1 MNDPTRALRGAV
13 DLSGLG
19 GPARPSTPAGAPA
32 GPTQTGAAGPAAP
45 AAPGAPGGSPGGAP
59 APAAGGS
66 LDALLVEATD
76 ATFNQVVSRSGVVP
90 SVAVVWSSEHP
101 ESQALLRDALDIAT
115 GLEGRLQV
123 VSIDIATNPQIAQAI
138 QPPEVPLALGLV
150 GGQPVP
156 LFSGLVDREQFRQV
170 LDQLLQV
177 AVQHGIT
184 GRVSADQVPEGAEEE
199 LPPLHQ
205 EAYDAIERGDL
216 DAAAAAYDKAIAADP
231 KDTDAQLGLA
241 QVGLMKRT
249 QGVDLQAARAA
260 AAGDPSDVDAALV
273 VADLD
278 VLGGHV
284 EDAFTRLIDL
294 VRVTAGE
301 ERDRVKTHLL
311 DLFAVVGN
319 HDERV
324 RKGRTTLM
332 SALF

>member
-1 MNDPTRALRGAV
+1 MSDPTRALRGAV
-13 DLSGLG
+13 DLSRL
-19 GPARPSTPAGAPA
+19 AGSAPGA
-32 GPTQTGAAGPAAP
+32 GPGAPAAP
-45 AAPGAPGGSPGGAP
+45 AAGGAAGAP
-59 APAAGGS
+59 ADG
-66 LDALLVEATD
+66 LLIEATD
-76 ATFNQVVSRSGVVP
+76 ATFNTIVGRTSVVP
-90 SVAVVWSSEHP
+90 AVAVVWSSEHP
-101 ESQALLRDALDIAT
+101 QSRVLLDDALAIAGT
-115 GLEGRLQV
+115 LEGRVQV
-123 VSIDIATNPQIAQAI
+123 VGIDVATNPGIMQAV

-150 GGQPVP
+150 AGQPVP
-156 LFSGLVDREQFRQV
+156 LFSGIVDPEQFRQV
-170 LDQLLQV
+170 VDQLLQV
-177 AVQHGIT
+177 AVQHGVT
-184 GRVSADQVPEGAEEE
+184 GRVSAQPAEADTQDD

-205 EAYDAIERGDL
+205 EAYDAIERDDL
-216 DAAAAAYDKAIAADP
+216 DAAAAAYEQAIAADP

-249 QGVDLQAARAA
+249 RGVDLHAARAA
-260 AAGDPSDVDAALV
+260 AAGDPHDVDAALV

-301 ERDRVKTHLL
+301 DRDRVKAHLL

-319 HDERV
+319 QDERV

>member
-1 MNDPTRALRGAV
+1 MSDPTRALRGAV

-19 GPARPSTPAGAPA
+19 DSSRQPGAAPSAPAAPAGAPA
-32 GPTQTGAAGPAAP
+32 
-45 AAPGAPGGSPGGAP
+45 PGS
-59 APAAGGS
+59 APAAGGQ
-66 LDALLVEATD
+66 ANGVLVEATD
-76 ATFNQVVSRSGVVP
+76 ETFNQIVARTSAVP
-90 SVAVVWSSEHP
+90 ALAVVWSSQHP
-101 ESQALLRDALDIAT
+101 QSRTLLDDAVDIAS
-115 GLEGRLQV
+115 GLDGRLQIV
-123 VSIDIATNPQIAQAI
+123 GIDLVSSPGVQQALQPQ
-138 QPPEVPLALGLV
+138 EVPLALGLV
-150 GGQPVP
+150 AGQPVP
-156 LFSGLVDREQFRQV
+156 LFSGLVEREQLRQV
-170 LDQLLQV
+170 ADQLLQL
-177 AVQHGIT
+177 AVQHGVT
-184 GRVSADQVPEGAEEE
+184 GRISGTEPGEDEEQD

-205 EAYDAIERGDL
+205 EAFDAIERGDL
-216 DAAAAAYDKAIAADP
+216 DAASAAYDKALAENP
-231 KDTDAQLGLA
+231 KDADAEIGLA

-249 QGVDLQAARAA
+249 QDVDLTAAREAA
-260 AAGDPSDVDAALV
+260 AADPMDIDAALV

-301 ERDRVKTHLL
+301 ERDRVKTRLL

>member
-32 GPTQTGAAGPAAP
+32 PTQTGAAGPAAP
-45 AAPGAPGGSPGGAP
+45 AAPGAPGETPGGAP

-101 ESQALLRDALDIAT
+101 ESQALLRDAFDIAT

-184 GRVSADQVPEGAEEE
+184 GRVSADQAPEGAEEE

-249 QGVDLQAARAA
+249 QESTSRPPGRLRRTTRATSTPRSSSPTSTSSAVTSRTPSPGSSTSSGSPRARSATGSRPTCSISSPSSATTTSACARAA
-260 AAGDPSDVDAALV
+260 
-273 VADLD
+273 
-278 VLGGHV
+278 
-284 EDAFTRLIDL
+284 R
-294 VRVTAGE
+294 R
-301 ERDRVKTHLL
+301 
-311 DLFAVVGN
+311 
-319 HDERV
+319 
-324 RKGRTTLM
+324 
-332 SALF
+332 